1 MSKITSLN
9 HHRAKKE
16 ATNAAE
22 KFINASLQKETPTLK
37 TEALEQILSY
47 SENILL
53 QHRDSYTNESS
64 MSHSS
69 PERIIK
75 AAESQLYTTE
85 AIPQIKGLKLCFGGE
100 YTYAV
105 SLNADLSDLTDD
117 LFTELCQ
124 DLSNERKINLV
135 LTQEIEKAFTI
146 EHNLEKIPW
155 TPEPLK
161 TDALKEIIQHSKK
174 AEVGLYNASTQN
186 AYFSPVPLKDVLTL
200 ASTSTLSSISP
211 SAMYDHLNIEIN
223 NDANTLVSIILNDDM
238 CNNRAFTVLLDKLT
252 AENLDNLKY
261 MRENNPNTIA
271 FKQMASMASSL
282 IFDENDDEVK
292 AYMDNVLGRN
302 KKIEPKETND
312 NVRSIKPR

>member
-1 MSKITSLN
+1 MSKVTSLD
-9 HHRAKKE
+9 HHRAQKK
-16 ATNAAE
+16 ATKAA
-22 KFINASLQKETPTLK
+22 KDFVNASLKKKTPTLK
-37 TEALEQILSY
+37 TEALEQILAY

-69 PERIIK
+69 PEKIIN
-75 AAESQLYTTE
+75 AAKSQLYTTE

-105 SLNADLSDLTDD
+105 SLNADLSDLTDK
-117 LFTELCQ
+117 LFIELCQ

-135 LTQEIEKAFTI
+135 LNQEIGKAFTI
-146 EHNLEKIPW
+146 DDNSEKIPW

-161 TDALKEIIQHSKK
+161 TDALKEIVQHSKK
-174 AEVGLYNASTQN
+174 AEVGLYNASTQS

-223 NDANTLVSIILNDDM
+223 NDANTLVSITLNDDI
-238 CNNRAFTVLLDKLT
+238 CNNRSFTTLLDKLT
-252 AENLDNLKY
+252 SENLDNLKY

-271 FKQMASMASSL
+271 FEQMASSL
-282 IFDENDDEVK
+282 TFDENDDEMK